1 MRIYASVVTWL
12 RWPALLAAIA
22 GAAWIAANTDPAA
35 EGDSGLISM
44 VPQDS
49 AAIAAQRR
57 AAELF
62 ELPFAADAVVV
73 QRDPSGLS
81 ATSQRAVYDQAVE
94 TDRAARDGSG
104 PRMVAVPVTNT
115 LGLVPAS
122 RESSTTALTYLGFP
136 GDLSLVDRVAEADRY
151 ADKAAERPDSAVIG
165 VTGAQAAELHE
176 GRLVDSSL
184 ERIEIATVLLILLI
198 VGVLFRSVVAPLAV
212 IGVAGLAYISALALL
227 RWLGEHESVS
237 QPESLRPLMIALVL
251 GIVTD
256 YCIFYLSAARSRLR
270 AGEERLDAA
279 RGATADITPI
289 VLASGLILAAGLA
302 GLRISSVGFFRDLG
316 PGLAVTVVVAVVASL
331 LVMPAVIA
339 IAGRAL
345 FWPRRVEI
353 GVDADEQESGKVAR
367 FATRKPVALLI
378 VGVCAAGLAFAAFQM
393 TDLRLGFTPIHG
405 LPSSAVERRAAEA
418 AAKGFAP
425 GMIAPTQILVE
436 RQGLDGS
443 LAQVTA
449 LQRDLLREPGVAA
462 VFGPNALARIAG
474 TDPFVSRNGDAVR
487 VMVAFDS
494 DPHAA
499 TAIDHF
505 DRLKTDMPSML
516 SGSGLSGAHVSYAGD
531 TPLAAETVDR
541 LKGDS
546 GRIAAVVIL
555 ANLLLLMVFLRSVV
569 APLLLVGASLLA
581 VAATLGIAVWILQ
594 VQLGEECL
602 TYFVPFATG
611 VLLVSLGSDYNVF
624 VTGSVWR
631 EAERRPLADA
641 IALAAPRA
649 SRAIRAAGLTLA
661 ASFALLAIVPVL
673 AFREFALIMAVGVLV
688 ETFVVRSLLVP
699 ALVALFGYTAGW
711 PGRRIRLGSRTE
723 PEGTT

>member
-1 MRIYASVVTWL
+1 MRVYASVVTWL
-12 RWPALLAAIA
+12 RWPALVAAVA
-22 GAAWIAANTDPAA
+22 AAAWIAAHTNPAA

-73 QRDPSGLS
+73 QRNPEGLS
-81 ATSQRAVYDQAVE
+81 PTAQRAAYHQAVAA
-94 TDRAARDGSG
+94 DRAARDGSG
-104 PRMVAVPVTNT
+104 PRMVAVPITNT

-151 ADKAAERPDSAVIG
+151 ADRAAERPDSAVVG
-165 VTGAQAAELHE
+165 VTGAQPAELHE

-184 ERIEIATVLLILLI
+184 ERIEIATVVLILLI
-198 VGVLFRSVVAPLAV
+198 VGVLFRSAVAPVAV

-227 RWLGEHESVS
+227 RWLGEHEAVS

-345 FWPRRVEI
+345 FWPRRLEA
-353 GVDADEQESGKVAR
+353 GEDAAEQQSGRVAR
-367 FATRKPVALLI
+367 FATRKPVALVI
-378 VGVCAAGLAFAAFQM
+378 VAVCAAGLAFAAFQVSG
-393 TDLRLGFTPIHG
+393 LRLGFTPIHG
-405 LPSSAVERRAAEA
+405 LPSSAVERRAADA

-436 RQGLDGS
+436 QPGLGS
-443 LAQVTA
+443 RIDQVTA
-449 LQRDLLREPGVAA
+449 LERE
-462 VFGPNALARIAG
+462 
-474 TDPFVSRNGDAVR
+474 
-487 VMVAFDS
+487 
-494 DPHAA
+494 HAA
-499 TAIDHF
+499 RA
-505 DRLKTDMPSML
+505 
-516 SGSGLSGAHVSYAGD
+516 GSGRRVRAERAGA
-531 TPLAAETVDR
+531 DR
-541 LKGDS
+541 
-546 GRIAAVVIL
+546 RH
-555 ANLLLLMVFLRSVV
+555 RSVHV
-569 APLLLVGASLLA
+569 A
-581 VAATLGIAVWILQ
+581 Q
-594 VQLGEECL
+594 
-602 TYFVPFATG
+602 TG
-611 VLLVSLGSDYNVF
+611 
-624 VTGSVWR
+624 TR
-631 EAERRPLADA
+631 CA
-641 IALAAPRA
+641 
-649 SRAIRAAGLTLA
+649 
-661 ASFALLAIVPVL
+661 
-673 AFREFALIMAVGVLV
+673 
-688 ETFVVRSLLVP
+688 
-699 ALVALFGYTAGW
+699 
-711 PGRRIRLGSRTE
+711 
-723 PEGTT
+723 

>member
-227 RWLGEHESVS
+227 RWLGEHASVS

-256 YCIFYLSAARSRLR
+256 
-270 AGEERLDAA
+270 
-279 RGATADITPI
+279 
-289 VLASGLILAAGLA
+289 
-302 GLRISSVGFFRDLG
+302 
-316 PGLAVTVVVAVVASL
+316 
-331 LVMPAVIA
+331 
-339 IAGRAL
+339 
-345 FWPRRVEI
+345 
-353 GVDADEQESGKVAR
+353 
-367 FATRKPVALLI
+367 
-378 VGVCAAGLAFAAFQM
+378 
-393 TDLRLGFTPIHG
+393 
-405 LPSSAVERRAAEA
+405 
-418 AAKGFAP
+418 
-425 GMIAPTQILVE
+425 
-436 RQGLDGS
+436 
-443 LAQVTA
+443 
-449 LQRDLLREPGVAA
+449 
-462 VFGPNALARIAG
+462 
-474 TDPFVSRNGDAVR
+474 
-487 VMVAFDS
+487 
-494 DPHAA
+494 
-499 TAIDHF
+499 
-505 DRLKTDMPSML
+505 
-516 SGSGLSGAHVSYAGD
+516 
-531 TPLAAETVDR
+531 
-541 LKGDS
+541 
-546 GRIAAVVIL
+546 
-555 ANLLLLMVFLRSVV
+555 
-569 APLLLVGASLLA
+569 
-581 VAATLGIAVWILQ
+581 
-594 VQLGEECL
+594 
-602 TYFVPFATG
+602 
-611 VLLVSLGSDYNVF
+611 
-624 VTGSVWR
+624 
-631 EAERRPLADA
+631 
-641 IALAAPRA
+641 
-649 SRAIRAAGLTLA
+649 
-661 ASFALLAIVPVL
+661 
-673 AFREFALIMAVGVLV
+673 
-688 ETFVVRSLLVP
+688 
-699 ALVALFGYTAGW
+699 
-711 PGRRIRLGSRTE
+711 
-723 PEGTT
+723 